1 MTACSDMHACG
12 YVHNTHTSQA
22 ILPFLLARAV
32 PPGAFNLYG
41 ALYLYVNSP
50 KTWQQAQEHCSSLG
64 MSLPTFYS
72 SQHFLYMLSV
82 LEASHINAGSN
93 PDFWIGANDIDSEGS
108 LVWADGSAGNLDS
121 GSWMGPR
128 GWNPWASDEPSR
140 NDEED
145 CVAAAIYSG
154 WKDDSCDSLK
164 PFICATPGS
173 DHHNAL
179 CMAVAN

>member
-1 MTACSDMHACG
+1 
-12 YVHNTHTSQA
+12 
-22 ILPFLLARAV
+22 
-32 PPGAFNLYG
+32 
-41 ALYLYVNSP
+41 
-50 KTWQQAQEHCSSLG
+50 

-72 SQHFLYMLSV
+72 SQHAMNVDIALHSY
-82 LEASHINAGSN
+82 INAGSN